1 MEPNRGMQHGLGRF
15 ILLTRPG
22 DERVGPQWDLK
33 AGNEKRTLIS
43 GNILSQYANSDWTQ
57 SQSQN
62 AEVQNNK
69 MSKSK
74 EASKQAEESWRESK
88 PSPNHSLFFHS
99 LKFNPACI
107 LGEQWRKVTIIKAR
121 NLPRSGERTAAAAP
135 TGRAATATNW
145 ATTSCWESSARVQTV
160 GEVNEMRVV
169 CTNRRVGLHGFRFFK
184 NPVFFFSKRG
194 YRTCMRG
201 VIPSSRIV

>member
-1 MEPNRGMQHGLGRF
+1 MQTVTEPSRSHKMQRSR
-15 ILLTRPG
+15 IT
-22 DERVGPQWDLK
+22 K
-33 AGNEKRTLIS
+33 C
-43 GNILSQYANSDWTQ
+43 
-57 SQSQN
+57 QN
-62 AEVQNNK
+62 QRK
-69 MSKSK
+69 Q
-74 EASKQAEESWRESK
+74 ASKQAEESWRESK

-184 NPVFFFSKRG
+184 KPAFFFLSKAIARV
-194 YRTCMRG
+194 CEE
-201 VIPSSRIV
+201 